1 MNLAIIAIIIVI
13 LTIIA
18 LIIEVFP
25 VAVTAM
31 LSAIIMS
38 LLGIISYKDVFSGF
52 SKDTT
57 ILMAGSMIIG
67 ATLVET
73 GIARDLTKLLNK
85 NVAKSEKF
93 FVATLIII
101 SGTIAAFVSNT
112 ATVLMFI
119 PVLTSIT
126 ENSDGR
132 LKLKNLL
139 LPLVIATRLGG
150 IATLIGAPCQM
161 IANGILNEYGL
172 EGFKMLD
179 FARFG
184 IPLLILY
191 VIYSISIGYKR
202 INKFDDNDSVTE
214 SNKVNNILIK
224 NDDKRK
230 KIITLII
237 FMIFIV
243 GLVTEI
249 VPNGIIA
256 VICSLLCIITK
267 CIDGKKAIGSINL
280 ATICFVAGSLGFC
293 KGMESSG
300 ASELITNKILLL
312 PLAKLPDI
320 AILAIILFITI
331 ILTNMISSTA
341 LITLL
346 TPIGIMLAQNLGI
359 DVKAMILTM
368 ALGSNISF
376 LSPVASPPMTLI
388 TSIGNYKVK
397 EIMKVGIEFAII
409 SYVFIVLMLFFTVL

>member
-1 MNLAIIAIIIVI
+1 MNLAIFAIIIVI
-13 LTIIA
+13 LTLIA

-25 VAVTAM
+25 IAVTAM

-38 LLGIISYKDVFSGF
+38 LFGIISFKDVFSGF
-52 SKDTT
+52 SNDTT

-67 ATLVET
+67 ATLVES

-85 NVAKSEKF
+85 NVAKNEKI

-101 SGTIAAFVSNT
+101 SGAIAAFVSNT

-119 PVLTSIT
+119 PVLTSIASD
-126 ENSDGR
+126 SDGR

-161 IANGILNEYGL
+161 IANGILNERAL

-191 VIYSISIGYKR
+191 VIYSISIGYKKM
-202 INKFDDNDSVTE
+202 NKFDDNDIVE
-214 SNKVNNILIK
+214 SNKVNTILIK

-230 KIITLII
+230 KITTLII
-237 FMIFIV
+237 FIIFIV
-243 GLVTEI
+243 GLVIEI
-249 VPNGIIA
+249 VPSGIIA

-293 KGMESSG
+293 KGMETSG
-300 ASELITNKILLL
+300 ASEMITNKILLL
-312 PLAKLPDI
+312 PLAELPDI

-346 TPIGIMLAQNLGI
+346 TPIGIMLEQNLGI
-359 DVKAMILTM
+359 DIKTMILTM

-376 LSPVASPPMTLI
+376 LTPVASPPMTLI

-397 EIMKVGIEFAII
+397 EIIKVGMEFAII
-409 SYVFIVLMLFFTVL
+409 SYIFIVLMLFFTVL